1 MSTGEIALVTY
12 STRPRGGVVHTL
24 ALAEA
29 LTAAGVPVHVVT
41 LGEPGSGFYRPTSAP
56 YTVVPAPPHAETL
69 EQRVFASVD
78 ALERGLRSFGNRFA
92 LVHTQD
98 CISARA
104 AARVRNAGI
113 GPRVLRT
120 VHHIDDF
127 TTPALVDCQRKA
139 VLEPDAVLVV
149 SEVWRDVLRAE
160 FGVDAQVVHNG
171 VDVAR
176 FAPIPAS
183 LRGELRARVGASD
196 RFLFLAVGGIE
207 PRKGSTHLFEALAR
221 LRDRSGPTSVLA
233 VIGGHSFQDYA
244 QYRAD
249 ALAGLDRLG
258 LALGRDVVLL
268 GTVPEAEMAAWYRA
282 ADALAFPSVKEGFGL
297 AVLEAMSA
305 DLPVVTSDLPV
316 FREYLRPGRDALMP
330 AVGDVP
336 ALADALHTVATEP
349 EVRRTLVAAGREV
362 AARYSWAASAEEHR
376 RVYARLRSG
385 GLAA

>member
-1 MSTGEIALVTY
+1 VSTAEIALVTY
-12 STRPRGGVVHTL
+12 STKARGGVVHTL

-41 LGEPGSGFYRPTSAP
+41 LGEPGASFYRPTSVP
-56 YTVVPAPPHAETL
+56 YTIVPAPPPADTL

-78 ALERGLRSFGNRFA
+78 ALERGLRSFGNRFT

-104 AARVRNAGI
+104 AARVRDAGI
-113 GPRVLRT
+113 GPRVVRT

-127 TTPALVDCQRKA
+127 TTPALIDCQRQA
-139 VLEPDAVLVV
+139 VLEPDSVLVV
-149 SEVWRDVLRAE
+149 SNVWRDLLRAE

-171 VDVAR
+171 VYVER
-176 FAPIPAS
+176 FAPIPPS
-183 LRGELRARVGASD
+183 RRTELRSRIGAAD
-196 RFLFLAVGGIE
+196 RFLYLAVGGVE
-207 PRKGSTHLFEALAR
+207 PRKGSVHLFEALGR
-221 LRDRSGPTSVLA
+221 LHQRWGPTSVLA

-244 QYRAD
+244 KYRSD

-258 LALGRDVVLL
+258 LTLGRDVVLL
-268 GTVPEAEMAAWYRA
+268 GTVAETDMAAWYRA

-305 DLPVVTSDLPV
+305 DLPVITSDLPV

-330 AVGDVP
+330 AVGDVS
-336 ALADALHTVATEP
+336 ALAGALHTVATDEA
-349 EVRRTLVAAGREV
+349 VRRTLIDGGREV
-362 AARYSWAASAEEHR
+362 AARYSWQASAEEHR
-376 RVYARLRSG
+376 SVYARLGRA